1 MHNRSNTS
9 DDELMVQGANGD
21 QSAFRV
27 LVERWQNQVFAFLLR
42 MLGSPED
49 AQDLC
54 QETFIRMIRSAD
66 KYQPQGQFQ
75 SWLFRIAGNQARSRL
90 RRQKI
95 VRWIPWDSDRPDPPS
110 TTPDPYQQ
118 VADEETRQEVSRA
131 IDKLPPR
138 QKEALLL
145 KQYQGLRY
153 KEIAETMGLT
163 VSSVQM
169 LLHRAMLALKDD
181 FSQKGSL

>member
-1 MHNRSNTS
+1 
-9 DDELMVQGANGD
+9 MVQGVRGD
-21 QSAFRV
+21 QGAFRV

-42 MLGSPED
+42 MLGNPED

-95 VRWIPWDSDRPDPPS
+95 VRWVSLDPDRPDPPAK
-110 TTPDPYQQ
+110 TPDAYEQMAQ
-118 VADEETRQEVSRA
+118 EETRLEVTQA
-131 IDKLPPR
+131 IDKLPAR

-145 KQYQGLRY
+145 KQYQGLKY

-163 VSSVQM
+163 VSAVQM

-181 FSQKGSL
+181 FSRKGSLG